1 MPARPK
7 AIRLTDPQ
15 RFDWLRLIR
24 SENVGPRTF
33 GALIKIYG
41 SAGAALGALPGLA
54 RRGGAARQIRIAT
67 PDEVERELKAAR
79 EAGVRFVALGEP
91 EYPAAL
97 RQIDS
102 APPILAL
109 RGREEALQ
117 QPAVAIVGSRNASAA
132 GLTFADRLA
141 RGLGAAGY
149 VIVSG
154 LARGVDQRA
163 HTASLATGTIGVL
176 AGGHARPYPP
186 EAAPLIARIVEFGA
200 VISEMPIE
208 WEVRGRDFPRRN
220 RIVSGLALGTVIV
233 EAARNSGSLIT
244 ARFAAEQNREVF
256 AVPGSPL
263 DPRAEGAN
271 DLLRDGATLCARPE
285 DVLSVL
291 EPLRARA
298 PFAILREGARDGT
311 EALSGEQALLDFDRD
326 GSPVAGPGDA
336 FGAESSRSGGAR
348 TAARAARAHRRSARP
363 VADFHRRTGA
373 RRRSADQRSADR
385 AAGARSGRPVGTFGR
400 RPGQPDG
407 PTRAG
412 LDRRA
417 VDAPAR
423 DRFAFGVGHVE
434 EVGEQIELGGAR
446 HRRELSSNLSDI
458 TGHVDRRIGRFV
470 ARRRPRR
477 GARGRWRA
485 APLALAPWPDRPRG
499 HPSSRR
505 IRESSQ
511 PTDRLSNNDN
521 TRFTCLKPRSFNY
534 SRNQDTTFDGDD
546 KMSAPIAA
554 SRSRAPCRM

>member
-1 MPARPK
+1 LRANAK
-7 AIRLTDPQ
+7 AVRLTDAQ

-24 SENVGPRTF
+24 SENVGPRAF
-33 GALIKIYG
+33 GALINTYG
-41 SAGAALGALPGLA
+41 GAGAALGALPGLA

-67 PDEVERELKAAR
+67 VEEIERELKAAR

-132 GLTFADRLA
+132 GLTFTDRLA

-163 HTASLATGTIGVL
+163 HFASLATGTVGVL

-186 EAAPLIARIVEFGA
+186 EAAPLIARIVESGA
-200 VISEMPIE
+200 VVSEMPIE

-263 DPRAEGAN
+263 DPRAEGTN

-298 PFAILREGARDGT
+298 PFALLREGPRDIAG
-311 EALSGEQALLDFDRD
+311 ALSGEQALFAFDRD
-326 GSPVAGPGDA
+326 RPSEAELGED
-336 FGAESSRSGGAR
+336 FGAESLDLAATEPPRGLRARIVDLLGPSPISIDELARAAEASISEVRIVLLELDLAGRLEHSGGAR
-348 TAARAARAHRRSARP
+348 VSLIA
-363 VADFHRRTGA
+363 
-373 RRRSADQRSADR
+373 
-385 AAGARSGRPVGTFGR
+385 
-400 RPGQPDG
+400 PGE
-407 PTRAG
+407 
-412 LDRRA
+412 
-417 VDAPAR
+417 R
-423 DRFAFGVGHVE
+423 D
-434 EVGEQIELGGAR
+434 
-446 HRRELSSNLSDI
+446 
-458 TGHVDRRIGRFV
+458 
-470 ARRRPRR
+470 
-477 GARGRWRA
+477 
-485 APLALAPWPDRPRG
+485 
-499 HPSSRR
+499 
-505 IRESSQ
+505 
-511 PTDRLSNNDN
+511 
-521 TRFTCLKPRSFNY
+521 
-534 SRNQDTTFDGDD
+534 
-546 KMSAPIAA
+546 
-554 SRSRAPCRM
+554 